1 MPQEQIRST
10 GMILTANNFLNFVQN
25 YLMKKLCFLF
35 LLSLIL
41 FSCARVGSPVGGEKD
56 SIPPRVVGSNID
68 SSRVNVP
75 RDIKELR
82 IDFDEYITLKE
93 INKHL
98 IISPPL
104 RKMTKIIPSGM
115 ANKYLLIK
123 WEDTLQPNTT
133 YNFNFGNAIA
143 DNNEGNV
150 LQYYNFAFSTGDKID
165 DLYIS
170 GELKSLL
177 KDKDSNSSESNMV
190 VGLYQDK
197 DSMDYRQK
205 PYYITKADPDGYFE
219 LNYLSPGTYR
229 ILAFEDSNSNSV
241 YDAGKE
247 KVGFLKERIVLDKN
261 ISGLKLNLYPSRK
274 AQKYVEMKET
284 PGGILMT
291 FEGNPQEVK
300 VLSLNEKL
308 QDYKVTHAPKSDSVN
323 IWFDAKKL
331 NVGIETSENLKFSY
345 DDGVKQDTVSVFYR
359 LNTKNEMALSNSKG
373 NILPPNQDFVISSNY
388 FIDRIQPEKWTLVS
402 DSIQQEFTAQISEKN
417 PFEIRIQ
424 SQFKEGKKY
433 SLTVPKETVSS
444 FYETIQKSYRF
455 DFESDKTEN
464 YGTLVLTLEN
474 APEQIFWLQLLS
486 ENGNVSYSKYGKEA
500 NVTFR
505 SVTPGKYQLRILVD
519 SNENGIWDSADFLSE
534 EFAEDVYIFEK
545 TVEIRPLWEI
555 REKWN
560 LKPVAETSIS
570 ADPASEIKP
579 TTPVEQPKQSNE
591 NF

>member
-1 MPQEQIRST
+1 
-10 GMILTANNFLNFVQN
+10 
-25 YLMKKLCFLF
+25 
-35 LLSLIL
+35 
-41 FSCARVGSPVGGEKD
+41 
-56 SIPPRVVGSNID
+56 
-68 SSRVNVP
+68 
-75 RDIKELR
+75 
-82 IDFDEYITLKE
+82 
-93 INKHL
+93 
-98 IISPPL
+98 
-104 RKMTKIIPSGM
+104 
-115 ANKYLLIK
+115 
-123 WEDTLQPNTT
+123 
-133 YNFNFGNAIA
+133 
-143 DNNEGNV
+143 
-150 LQYYNFAFSTGDKID
+150 
-165 DLYIS
+165 
-170 GELKSLL
+170 
-177 KDKDSNSSESNMV
+177 
-190 VGLYQDK
+190 
-197 DSMDYRQK
+197 
-205 PYYITKADPDGYFE
+205 
-219 LNYLSPGTYR
+219 
-229 ILAFEDSNSNSV
+229 
-241 YDAGKE
+241 
-247 KVGFLKERIVLDKN
+247 
-261 ISGLKLNLYPSRK
+261 
-274 AQKYVEMKET
+274 
-284 PGGILMT
+284 MT

-331 NVGIETSENLKFSY
+331 NLGIATSENLKFSY
-345 DDGVKQDTVSVFYR
+345 DDGMKQDTVSVFYR
-359 LNTKNEMALSNSKG
+359 LNTKNEMAISNSKG

-388 FIDRIQPEKWTLVS
+388 FIDKIQPEKWTLVS
-402 DSIQQEFTAQISEKN
+402 DSIQQEFTAQISDKN
-417 PFEIRIQ
+417 PFEVQIK

-455 DFESDKTEN
+455 DFESDKIEN
-464 YGTLVLTLEN
+464 YGTLVLTLES

-486 ENGNVSYSKYGKEA
+486 DSGNVSYSKYGKEA

-560 LKPVAETSIS
+560 LQPGAETSIS